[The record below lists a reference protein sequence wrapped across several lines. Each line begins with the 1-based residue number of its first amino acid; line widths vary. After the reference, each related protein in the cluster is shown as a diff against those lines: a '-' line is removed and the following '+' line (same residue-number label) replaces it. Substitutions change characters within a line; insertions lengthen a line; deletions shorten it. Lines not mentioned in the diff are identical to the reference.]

1 MPENSAITPPP
12 STDPGLVPP
21 GTALPENMKLEITN
35 SRTSAEPR
43 NGKVEV
49 VLTAVGRDATGEPV
63 PITTVKRWT
72 IDGKEQ
78 KDASGKTATSTA
90 MPTSLTKGT
99 HKVMVEG
106 TDRSGKLVKAEADVE
121 VGIQVTEKTDVK
133 VRPRK

>member
-1 MPENSAITPPP
+1 
-12 STDPGLVPP
+12 
-21 GTALPENMKLEITN
+21 MKLEITN

-49 VLTAVGRDATGEPV
+49 VLTAVGRDAKGEPV
-63 PITTVKRWT
+63 AVTAVKRWT

-78 KDASGKTATSTA
+78 NDAAGKSVTSTT
-90 MPTSLTKGT
+90 MPIALTKGT
-99 HKVMVEG
+99 HKVVVEG
-106 TDRSGKLVKAEADVE
+106 IDRSGKAVKAEADVE